1 MIYINQN
8 TAINFR
14 HLTVDAQYT
23 AGNREVDIL
32 PSRVTECEIVS
43 VEGENIVEILASG
56 ESRCHPFDNFNKE
69 VGRKNSLGRAVKTL
83 DRDFRKQIWTA
94 YFNR

>member
-23 AGNREVDIL
+23 AGNREADIL

-43 VEGENIVEILASG
+43 VEGENIVEILGYGKSQ
-56 ESRCHPFDNFNKE
+56 CHPSDNFNKE
-69 VGRKNSLGRAVKTL
+69 FGRKNSLVRAAENL
-83 DRDFRKQIWTA
+83 DRDFRKQIWFA

>member
-14 HLTVDAQYT
+14 HLTANAQHT
-23 AGNREVDIL
+23 AGNREGIL

-43 VEGENIVEILASG
+43 VQGENIVEILAFG

-69 VGRKNSLGRAVKTL
+69 VGRKNSLSRAVKTL
-83 DRDFRKQIWTA
+83 GRDFRKQIWTA